1 MINRK
6 LHIILFRLASSLSS
20 SMTMNKVD
28 STLFK
33 VIELD
38 RLDATMTLNDLELLG
53 ISRDFADFGANNG

>member
-1 MINRK
+1 
-6 LHIILFRLASSLSS
+6 
-20 SMTMNKVD
+20 MTINKVD